1 MEKNLSQKQRII
13 VGSLY
18 LLILAVIFKLIGGGF
33 KDLIWNPGI
42 DQSILF
48 YAGAFMIILGAY
60 LVEPFFTKPANA
72 IANATIVL
80 IALLSLSQKNN
91 LLGYSLIF
99 NYSIIVI
106 ILSTFTI
113 FIKDSQSSICKKIG
127 KITYFFSTNLGQS
140 KVIFSI
146 IYVLAAYS
154 YFALPGRIFPFISIL
169 AFWICVVFFDVV
181 AIIVERISKLISY
194 LQNKVE
200 NELGSAIGCDNPLLY
215 KVEIDYKKHKV
226 QPIKYGDIVV
236 VQTGP
241 NIGSVG
247 VIVNIKHLLNKR
259 WLSIY
264 FLQNQSGEVLKIDT
278 RSKKL
283 ITDNNSIF
291 STENSVYLLDIN
303 QLNPEFREQIENNQL
318 YKNKEQFVGCV
329 AKDSNITTINF
340 SILRDFEKSV
350 QKITEGTVLETNIYG
365 EDTLYQVI
373 NGNTR
378 EEHLQN
384 FDKHGYT
391 IGIARKLGK
400 YEQNSKELQ
409 INKWMPSIYSP
420 LFFAFSSQLSTE
432 QIKEVAQNAVGRL
445 PETGLE
451 IPIKDLEALVT
462 HNTAILGILGIGK
475 SCLAFELIKRVA
487 ENGIKVICIDITN
500 EYENELK
507 SYNIEDAKLDDA
519 QLKAELLEKYNDID
533 KDVQV
538 GGNWGLFRT
547 ELKTLI
553 QGFLAGEKQ
562 VLVLN
567 PEDYEVSIQT
577 SNIKPRKV
585 GPGSNDWEDQAPM
598 RELTAVEITRIFSE
612 IILDI
617 CKVSGRAQKAKCL
630 IVYEEAHSLIP
641 EWNSVASEG
650 DKTATN
656 GTAKVILQG
665 RKYGFGSLVIA
676 QRTANVSKSIL
687 NQCNTI
693 FALRIFDDTGKQF
706 LENYIGTDYSSTLP
720 TLEERHAVAIGKGLK
735 LKQPVII
742 QLNDK
747 EHITVSASPPES
759 SQSG

>member
-1 MEKNLSQKQRII
+1 MSKSLSQKQRII
-13 VGSLY
+13 VGALY
-18 LLILAVIFKLIGGGF
+18 LLILSIIFKLIGGGF

-42 DQSILF
+42 DESILF
-48 YAGAFMIILGAY
+48 YSGAFMIILGAY

-80 IALLSLSQKNN
+80 IALLSLSDKNN
-91 LLGYSLIF
+91 LLGYSLICK
-99 NYSIIVI
+99 Y
-106 ILSTFTI
+106 
-113 FIKDSQSSICKKIG
+113 SSIWKKIS

-146 IYVLAAYS
+146 VYISAAYS

-169 AFWICVVFFDVV
+169 AFWICVIFFDVV
-181 AIIVERISKLISY
+181 AIIVQRVSNLISY
-194 LQNKVE
+194 LQNKIE
-200 NELGSAIGCDNPLLY
+200 NELGHAIGCDNPLLY

-226 QPIKYGDIVV
+226 QAIKYGDIVAIE
-236 VQTGP
+236 TGV
-241 NIGSVG
+241 NIGSIG

-278 RSKKL
+278 RNKKL
-283 ITDNNSIF
+283 ISDNNSIF
-291 STENSVYLLDIN
+291 SKENSVYLLDIN
-303 QLNPEFREQIENNQL
+303 QLNSELRGQIENNQL

-340 SILRDFEKSV
+340 SILRDFEKSD
-350 QKITEGTVLETNIYG
+350 QKITEGTVLKTNIYG
-365 EDTLYQVI
+365 EDTLYQVT

-378 EEHLQN
+378 EEHLQD

-391 IGIARKLGK
+391 IGISRKLGK
-400 YEQNSKELQ
+400 YDQNSKELQ

-420 LFFAFSSQLSTE
+420 LFFAFSSRLSSGR
-432 QIKEVAQNAVGRL
+432 IKEIAQNAVGRL
-445 PETGLE
+445 PETDLE
-451 IPIKDLEALVT
+451 IPIKDPEALVT

-475 SCLAFELIKRVA
+475 SCLAFELIKRVV

-500 EYENELK
+500 EYESELK
-507 SYNIEDAKLDDA
+507 SYNIESVKLNDA
-519 QLKAELLEKYNDID
+519 QLKINLLEKYSDIN
-533 KDVQV
+533 KDVQE
-538 GGNWGLFRT
+538 GGNRGLFRT
-547 ELKTLI
+547 ELKNLI
-553 QGFLAGEKQ
+553 QRFLGGEEQ
-562 VLVLN
+562 VLVVN
-567 PEDYEVSIQT
+567 PEDYDVSIQT
-577 SNIKPRKV
+577 SNIKPKKV
-585 GPGSNDWEDQAPM
+585 GPGPNDWEDQAPM
-598 RELTAVEITRIFSE
+598 RELTVVEITRIISE

-617 CKVSGRAQKAKCL
+617 CKVSGRTQKVKCL

-665 RKYGFGSLVIA
+665 RKYGFGSLIIT

-693 FALRIFDDTGKQF
+693 FALRVFDDTGKQF
-706 LENYIGTDYSSTLP
+706 LENYIGKDYTNTLA
-720 TLEERHAVAIGKGLK
+720 TLEERYAIAIGKGLK

-742 QLNDK
+742 QLNEKD
-747 EHITVSASPPES
+747 HITISEPP
-759 SQSG
+759 Q